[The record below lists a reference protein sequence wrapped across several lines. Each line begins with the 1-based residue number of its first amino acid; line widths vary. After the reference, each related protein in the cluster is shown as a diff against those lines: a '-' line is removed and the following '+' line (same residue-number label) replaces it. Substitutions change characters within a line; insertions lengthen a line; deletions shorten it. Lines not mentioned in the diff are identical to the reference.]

1 GKHAVNLDSK
11 IADVRVKPF
20 ALEMGVK
27 FELHVTISGKKINVS
42 EVPELS
48 IPEDWMRD
56 KLELNF
62 YKSEQGGGEVENVN
76 YDKQSRTAV
85 ITFLRPG

>member
-1 GKHAVNLDSK
+1 KHTVNLEHK
-11 IADVRVKPF
+11 RADVRVKPV

-27 FELHVTISGKKINVS
+27 FELHASISGKKINVS

-48 IPEDWMRD
+48 LPEDWVRD

-62 YKSEQGGGEVENVN
+62 YKSEQGGGGEVESVN
-76 YDKQSRTAV
+76 YNKQSRTAV
-85 ITFLRPG
+85 ITFLNP